1 MGIEIIL
8 DEGDLRHVR
17 KPRVGDF
24 LEQVCVIHGGVA
36 IGYLDVPPTFQRCE
50 QHEQIGRAISLILV
64 IMPRRAAW
72 LRRHRHTRFGDQLL
86 RGLVQANDGAF
97 GVARPVIHVQH
108 IFHIGDEGSVG
119 LRRNDILLFQMWFQI
134 VFFSV
139 RPIVLSLARS
149 TMFSSTTLSSS
160 SRKDHF
166 ARPFGGG
173 EHIRAISLASAVPS
187 KIRRRAE
194 FGECLRARTP
204 SKPSSTSRWRVRKTV
219 ASLVSRAFTMRL
231 SLQPS
236 PASEASALSRIRAFS
251 TRAAGCLPLLI
262 SASSVSRS
270 SMLNR
275 TMYFLTATSDMCRFP
290 VTLNTVARESQN
302 PFGIKDAEH

>member
-219 ASLVSRAFTMRL
+219 ASLVSRALACEAPTSRVA
-231 SLQPS
+231 
-236 PASEASALSRIRAFS
+236 PASSSGGFPSRRQPCRTSPGQLPVPPDGAPVPPS
-251 TRAAGCLPLLI
+251 WAGYRHRRG
-262 SASSVSRS
+262 S
-270 SMLNR
+270 
-275 TMYFLTATSDMCRFP
+275 
-290 VTLNTVARESQN
+290 
-302 PFGIKDAEH
+302 GG